1 MSTFSKLEIGLVI
14 VPGGGPFAD
23 QVRTASCDWDLP
35 ESCAHDMAVLGM
47 QQYAHMLVGLTDNI
61 RLVET
66 LQELIDAIA
75 NQHVV
80 VWAPYLEVTRATDL
94 KKNWQTTS
102 DSIAIWLAAKI
113 NARNLLLIKSAKV
126 AEKSIQQLIEEKIVD
141 QCFSSYLKNYSGH
154 VKFLHAADA
163 NRFLDCVSHG
173 QFI

>member
-1 MSTFSKLEIGLVI
+1 MVLKIGGSLYHSPYLKEWLSTFSKLEIGLVI

-23 QVRTASCDWDLP
+23 QVRTASRDWDLP

-126 AEKSIQQLIEEKIVD
+126 AEINLTFTSIGEL
-141 QCFSSYLKNYSGH
+141 LPT
-154 VKFLHAADA
+154 
-163 NRFLDCVSHG
+163 CVMVPS
-173 QFI
+173 